1 MNTSPRQTQHGT
13 KLYAVVGDPIAHS
26 LSPLIH
32 NRWIKAAAI
41 DAAYIAIHLR
51 SQNAVNDFRL
61 MARDDRGRTEAGR
74 GRYFMIAPPG
84 IDSRVVDFAPL
95 HGLNV
100 TLPHKIAALEAG
112 ANSSPE
118 ARIVGA
124 ANTLVRD
131 GETWIAHNTDVAGF
145 EAAMRAAAGE
155 ELRNLNVLLIGA
167 GGAARAAVVSLNR
180 SGANLTIAN
189 RSDANAAAL
198 ANELAPHAH
207 TAGLEDIARLSAA
220 ADIIVNSASLGHAGD
235 SLPQLAPGR
244 GRPFLDLSYGKASA
258 PTLAAAEAAGWAP
271 HDGLV
276 MLVAQAAAAFH
287 LWFGIWPDQADAYRA
302 CRAAV
307 AART

>member
-1 MNTSPRQTQHGT
+1 MKNSPDT
-13 KLYAVVGDPIAHS
+13 KRYAVVGDPVAHS

-32 NRWIKAAAI
+32 NSWIETAGLNAHYDRVHLQSESAAT
-41 DAAYIAIHLR
+41 DLR
-51 SQNAVNDFRL
+51 TMVS
-61 MARDDRGRTEAGR
+61 E
-74 GRYFMIAPPG
+74 Y
-84 IDSRVVDFAPL
+84 S
-95 HGLNV
+95 GLNV

-112 ANSSPE
+112 AKSSPE

-131 GETWIAHNTDVAGF
+131 KNTWTAHNTDVAGF
-145 EAAMRAAAGE
+145 EAAMRAASGD
-155 ELRNLNVLLIGA
+155 ELRNLKVLLIGA

-180 SGANLTIAN
+180 SGATLTIAN
-189 RSDANAAAL
+189 RSPANAAAL

-207 TAGLEDIARLSAA
+207 TAGLDDIERLSAD
-220 ADIIVNSASLGHAGD
+220 ADIIVNSASLGHSGA

-244 GRPFLDLSYGKASA
+244 GRPFLDLSYGKAAA
-258 PTLAAAEAAGWAP
+258 PVLAAAEQSGWAP

-287 LWFGIWPDQADAYRA
+287 LWFGIWPDQAGALHA
-302 CRAAV
+302 CRYAV